1 MVRHQVADCTM
12 AIKIAGYE
20 TCQSTPKIIYAAITN
35 MRTLAHFYNC
45 INVRRKRFKKKKS
58 KEKDFGVGAGLVKK
72 GNLDKLKFMLNDSV
86 TVTDTHQYQQ
96 SLHG

>member
-1 MVRHQVADCTM
+1 MVRNQVADCTM
-12 AIKIAGYE
+12 AIKIAGYD
-20 TCQSTPKIIYAAITN
+20 TYQSTPKIIYAAITN

-45 INVRRKRFKKKKS
+45 INVRRKRFFLKKKA
-58 KEKDFGVGAGLVKK
+58 EKKIGAGLVKE
-72 GNLDKLKFMLNDSV
+72 GNLDNLKFMLNDSV